1 MPDTALFN
9 HGYLHG
15 ADGIRLYYKDTGNTD
30 APTVL
35 FIHGWS
41 QTHGAWVKQFNS
53 ELAGQFHLV
62 AFDLRGHGYSECPA
76 GEENYLD
83 GRLYADDLR
92 AVISHCGKQQVAL
105 VGWSSGA
112 LVIGDYLRRHGQADI
127 SGIVLVSGLHG
138 LGVPDLNGMLGTGPA
153 EYMPDTMVDDPET
166 QFRAMQRCTR
176 DMVVDISPAQLQ
188 LLTAQA
194 MMTAPAVRA
203 AMMNRVVDNTDVLT
217 SFTKPALVIHGRHD
231 PFILVDAARRLHKLC
246 SRSILSIYEKSAHMP
261 FREEPEKFNREL
273 ARFIRELTAN
283 NTGCS

>member
-41 QTHGAWVKQFNS
+41 QTHAAWVKQFNS
-53 ELAGQFHLV
+53 EPAGQFHLV
-62 AFDLRGHGYSECPA
+62 SFDLRGHGYSECPA

-92 AVISHCGKQQVAL
+92 AVISHYGKQQVAL

-112 LVIGDYLRRHGQADI
+112 LVIGDYLRHHGQADI

-138 LGVPDLNGMLGTGPA
+138 LGVSDLNGMLGTGPA
-153 EYMPDTMVDDPET
+153 EYMPDTMVDDLET
-166 QFRAMQRCTR
+166 QYRAIQRCTR

-194 MMTAPAVRA
+194 MMTAPPVRA

-217 SFTKPALVIHGRHD
+217 SFTKPALIIHGRHD
-231 PFILVDAARRLHKLC
+231 PFILADAAQHLHKLC
-246 SRSILSIYEKSAHMP
+246 SRSTVSIYEKSAHMP

-273 ARFIRELTAN
+273 ARFIHELTAS
-283 NTGCS
+283 TG

>member
-15 ADGIRLYYKDTGNTD
+15 ADGIRLYYKDTNNPG
-30 APTVL
+30 APAVL

-41 QTHGAWVKQFNS
+41 QTHAAWVKQFNS
-53 ELAGQFHLV
+53 ELAKEFHLI

-76 GEENYLD
+76 GEEHYLD
-83 GRLYADDLR
+83 GRLYADDVLG
-92 AVISHCGKQQVAL
+92 VINHHGKRPLVL

-112 LVIGDYLRRHGQADI
+112 LVIGDYLRRHGQSDI
-127 SGIVLVSGLHG
+127 SGIVMVSGLHG
-138 LGVPDLNGMLGTGPA
+138 LGIAELAGMLGTGPG

-166 QFRAMQRCTR
+166 QYRAMQRCTR
-176 DMVVDISPAQLQ
+176 DMLVDISPAQLQ

-194 MMTAPAVRA
+194 MMTAPSVRA

-217 SFTKPALVIHGRHD
+217 SFTKPALMIHGRHD
-231 PFILVDAARRLHKLC
+231 PFILADAAQHLHKLC
-246 SRSILSIYEKSAHMP
+246 SRSTVSIYEKSAHMP

-273 ARFIRELTAN
+273 ARFIHELTAS
-283 NTGCS
+283 TG